1 MAYTTPDLV
10 RQTLTGE
17 DDEEG
22 GTAATL
28 SDDQINYEINGAR
41 ADVDAALRETYLL
54 PFDSPDDSAVPLL
67 IKQITTDI
75 ACYGA
80 DLNYRKGREYDNQ
93 NMPVPLRYQRA
104 TQLLENLRTGTI
116 TLDWP
121 RSNVD
126 SSGAGVVHMYSPQL
140 MWFEDIFATRRE
152 W

>member
-1 MAYTTPDLV
+1 MAYSTVSLV
-10 RQTLTGE
+10 RQTLSGE

-28 SDDQINYEINGAR
+28 SDEQIQYEIDGAR
-41 ADVDAALRETYLL
+41 ADVDSALRETYKL
-54 PFDSPDDSAVPLL
+54 PFDVPDDNAVPL
-67 IKQITTDI
+67 IIRQITTDL
-75 ACYGA
+75 ACYGC

-116 TLDWP
+116 TIDWP
-121 RSNVD
+121 RADVD
-126 SSGAGVVHMYSPQL
+126 TSGAGVVHIYSPAL
-140 MWFEDIFATRRE
+140 MTFEDIFCTKRE